1 MERQLEEDLSNE
13 LMGALGLDDDDDDAT
28 METRLGLNLDDLVG
42 ADDDA
47 AAAAAADVPTTP
59 PGHPPKPPGFEFALG
74 PGVNAAHDAL
84 ADATVA
90 ASSTAATTVT
100 TDASPAGHHH
110 HHHHHHQRTASVDAD
125 ANGKPPEPSEMM
137 VKAVAILR
145 AANAAGHSIPQEF
158 FDCITTDI
166 MLDPVIAWDGH
177 TYERGRWLRE
187 HSTSPMTGET
197 LPDFTLRP
205 NHSMRSQIINHGE
218 KLERQGV
225 AGA

>member
-1 MERQLEEDLSNE
+1 MDLTTEASN
-13 LMGALGLDDDDDDAT
+13 L
-28 METRLGLNLDDLVG
+28 RR
-42 ADDDA
+42 
-47 AAAAAADVPTTP
+47 
-59 PGHPPKPPGFEFALG
+59 
-74 PGVNAAHDAL
+74 
-84 ADATVA
+84 
-90 ASSTAATTVT
+90 
-100 TDASPAGHHH
+100 
-110 HHHHHHQRTASVDAD
+110 HQRTASVDAD
-125 ANGKPPEPSEMM
+125 ANGKAPEPSEMM

-145 AANAAGHSIPQEF
+145 AANAAGHAIPQEF

-177 TYERGRWLRE
+177 TYERGPIARWLRE

>member
-1 MERQLEEDLSNE
+1 MR
-13 LMGALGLDDDDDDAT
+13 
-28 METRLGLNLDDLVG
+28 R
-42 ADDDA
+42 
-47 AAAAAADVPTTP
+47 
-59 PGHPPKPPGFEFALG
+59 
-74 PGVNAAHDAL
+74 
-84 ADATVA
+84 
-90 ASSTAATTVT
+90 
-100 TDASPAGHHH
+100 
-110 HHHHHHQRTASVDAD
+110 HQRTASVDAD
-125 ANGKPPEPSEMM
+125 ANGKAPEPSEMM

-145 AANAAGHSIPQEF
+145 AANAAGHAIPQEF

-177 TYERGRWLRE
+177 TYERGPIARWLME